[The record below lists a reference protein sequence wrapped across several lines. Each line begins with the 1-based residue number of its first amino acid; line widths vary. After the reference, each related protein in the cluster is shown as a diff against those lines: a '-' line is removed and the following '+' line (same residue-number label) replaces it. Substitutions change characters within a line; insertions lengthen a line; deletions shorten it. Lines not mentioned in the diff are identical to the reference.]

1 MKSRFKEHITQEF
14 PQLLENAFL
23 LACSGGMDSMV
34 LLHLCYTSGLDFH
47 VAHANFGL
55 RGEESDQDEEFVR
68 DFCKEHRIPFH
79 VNHFDTLGYVSQ
91 NKVSVQVAARNLR
104 YEWFHNLLKEK
115 NLCKVVT
122 AHHSDDDLETF
133 LINLSRGTGL
143 FGLSG
148 IPENTAFVARPL
160 LQFDR
165 DTLEEYAVQ
174 SGLSWR
180 EDSSNEELK
189 YLRNRI
195 RKEIVP
201 PLKKTHP
208 GFMQNFQHTL
218 NHLQGSTAI
227 IRGHIAQLKN
237 ELFRKQG
244 NVYRIDI
251 LKLKEYKPLR
261 PYLHYLFEE
270 YGFVEGKPIEV
281 LLNSGS
287 GKMLLSH
294 SHRLIKDR
302 EDLLLQPLEP
312 ENSDTWVIPAKQ
324 GEVKVP
330 VHLLL
335 QEVDNLEETGKN
347 ILYVDKEKL
356 NKVLTLRKWEKGD
369 YFCPFGLAG
378 KKKVSKFF
386 KDEKMDL
393 VAKEG
398 QWLLCS
404 GDSIVWIVGRRPDE
418 RFRVR
423 ENTKNILKI
432 TWVN

>member
-1 MKSRFKEHITQEF
+1 
-14 PQLLENAFL
+14 
-23 LACSGGMDSMV
+23 MDSMV
-34 LLHLCYTSGLDFH
+34 LLNLCYSSGLDFH

-55 RGEESDQDEEFVR
+55 RGKESDLDEEFVG
-68 DFCKEHRIPFH
+68 DFCKEHHIPLY
-79 VNHFDTLGYVSQ
+79 VNRFDTLGYVSQ

-104 YEWFHNLLKEK
+104 YEWFHNLLEEK

-148 IPENTAFVARPL
+148 IPANTALVARPL

-174 SGLSWR
+174 NGLRWR

-201 PLKKTHP
+201 PLKKTHAV
-208 GFMQNFQHTL
+208 FMQNFQHTL

-244 NVYRIDI
+244 NIYRIDI
-251 LKLKEYKPLR
+251 RKLKECRPLR

-270 YGFVEGKPIEV
+270 YGFVEGEPIEV
-281 LLNSGS
+281 LLSSGS

-312 ENSDTWVIPAKQ
+312 ENSGIYVIPVEQ

-335 QEVDNLEETGKN
+335 QEVDNLGETGKN

-356 NKVLTLRKWEKGD
+356 NEVLTLRKWEKGD
-369 YFCPFGLAG
+369 YFCPFGLPG

-393 VAKEG
+393 VAKED